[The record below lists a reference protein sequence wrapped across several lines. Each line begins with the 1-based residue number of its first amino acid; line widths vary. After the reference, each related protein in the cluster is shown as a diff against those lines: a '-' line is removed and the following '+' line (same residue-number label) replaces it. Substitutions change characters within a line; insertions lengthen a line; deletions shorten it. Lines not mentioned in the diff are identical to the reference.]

1 MRRDRAAR
9 TGPELFLY
17 ERAFADCLER
27 IELMQRRFA
36 RSLLIG
42 CPDPGWPE
50 RLRSVCEDVD
60 VRDPGE
66 LFAQSAR
73 GSTLVEDAWLPPEQV
88 YGLVLAVGTL
98 DTVNDPPLA
107 LRLLGH
113 ALQPGGL
120 LIGAMPGGETLPR
133 LREAMRAADLADG
146 GAAPHVHPRIE
157 PAALAPL
164 LTQLEQDARCAIVA
178 PQVLDPDGSPQGN
191 ARGDPD
197 MFTGLFGRTGALRRT
212 LPGLQIAQRNVV
224 TGATDAGASIVVDWV
239 SGACL
244 VARRTALADVGGF
257 DERYFMYWED
267 ADLCR
272 RLRQRGYRIRYVPAA
287 VAVHRVGQSSKTARA
302 SSLRAFHRSAYL
314 YYATHVAR
322 GVLNPK
328 RWLARV
334 LLTTRLWWKLRS
346 DAEFRMQN
354 SGRSD

>member
-1 MRRDRAAR
+1 MTPTVAAVLVNYNSGGELR
-9 TGPELFLY
+9 SALQSLVQEMTCPWEGVVVDNASTDGSESVVTEFSPEVRLV
-17 ERAFADCLER
+17 RNTTNVG
-27 IELMQRRFA
+27 FA
-36 RSLLIG
+36 RGVNQAIAATTAPTVLVMN
-42 CPDPGWPE
+42 PDC
-50 RLRSVCEDVD
+50 RLT
-60 VRDPGE
+60 
-66 LFAQSAR
+66 R
-73 GSTLVEDAWLPPEQV
+73 G
-88 YGLVLAVGTL
+88 
-98 DTVNDPPLA
+98 
-107 LRLLGH
+107 
-113 ALQPGGL
+113 
-120 LIGAMPGGETLPR
+120 
-133 LREAMRAADLADG
+133 
-146 GAAPHVHPRIE
+146 
-157 PAALAPL
+157 ALAPL
-164 LTQLEQDARCAIVA
+164 LTQLKQDARCAIVA

>member
-88 YGLVLAVGTL
+88 YDLVLAVGTL
-98 DTVNDPPLA
+98 DTVNDLPLA

-164 LTQLEQDARCAIVA
+164 LTDAGYANPVVDIDRVRLSYAALDMLVRDLRA
-178 PQVLDPDGSPQGN
+178 MGLTNVLN
-191 ARGDPD
+191 ARPRFIGK
-197 MFTGLFGRTGALRRT
+197 TGYTAAIESFSRGGSDGRITETAEILHFAAWAPGKPATT
-212 LPGLQIAQRNVV
+212 LTV
-224 TGATDAGASIVVDWV
+224 
-239 SGACL
+239 
-244 VARRTALADVGGF
+244 
-257 DERYFMYWED
+257 
-267 ADLCR
+267 
-272 RLRQRGYRIRYVPAA
+272 
-287 VAVHRVGQSSKTARA
+287 
-302 SSLRAFHRSAYL
+302 
-314 YYATHVAR
+314 
-322 GVLNPK
+322 
-328 RWLARV
+328 
-334 LLTTRLWWKLRS
+334 
-346 DAEFRMQN
+346 
-354 SGRSD
+354 